1 MPLRRVWR
9 RSLSARLRETG
20 RRMAYEVGMSAKNPR
35 QSRGY
40 DGGFVAGTSAPPK
53 HNSGENAQPVWQR
66 GGAYTSRAPCK
77 TPKYSGKADWQV
89 FHAQFQLLSQ
99 AAGWSEDDKALQL
112 ALCLTD
118 DARTTQHACYCS
130 AQKKKNN
137 YEAVVR
143 ALQRRFGHC
152 AQPKKNVW
160 AS

>member
-1 MPLRRVWR
+1 
-9 RSLSARLRETG
+9 
-20 RRMAYEVGMSAKNPR
+20 MAYEVGMSAKNPR

-89 FHAQFQLLSQ
+89 FHAQFELLSQ
-99 AAGWSEDDKALQL
+99 AAVWSEDDKALQL

-130 AQKKKNN
+130 AQKNKIIMRLLLGLCRDVLGIANSPVS
-137 YEAVVR
+137 Y
-143 ALQRRFGHC
+143 ALNFPSDAGGLGSPSVC
-152 AQPKKNVW
+152 
-160 AS
+160 